1 MRRRE
6 DKGGGTLGGTWESK
20 CVKTERAARDR
31 RGIGSEG
38 ALEVKRGAMG
48 REVESQV

>member
-1 MRRRE
+1 M
-6 DKGGGTLGGTWESK
+6 
-20 CVKTERAARDR
+20 KTERAARDR

-48 REVESQV
+48 RRWKIRFKISKMSNIPNW